1 MKAAIIVGCVLLLA
15 TGTAHAR
22 SFETY
27 DCGKVWI
34 EEAFPKYFS
43 PVPGRRCD
51 GGPCDGKAHYFDADD
66 VASGYD
72 RRRVDRYVRF
82 RGDVLF
88 YKGRKCRKLTDEEYN

>member
-1 MKAAIIVGCVLLLA
+1 MEKLLLSGIAALLLA
-15 TGTAHAR
+15 TGIAEAR

-34 EEAFPKYFS
+34 EEVFPKYFS
-43 PVPGRRCD
+43 PGRDRCD
-51 GGPCDGKAHYFDADD
+51 GGPCDGKAHYFNDRD

-72 RRRVDRYVRF
+72 RRRVDHDVRL

-88 YKGRKCRKLTDEEYN
+88 YKGRKCRKLADEEYN